1 MTVMALTG
9 EYVPSSEKW
18 VRGQVELYESSGGTR
33 GTTLRDTGLPVVIVT
48 SLGARSGKIRKTPLM
63 RVEHDG
69 RYLLV
74 ASQGGAPKHPTWYFN
89 LKNHPVVELQD
100 GPVKQ
105 EMTVRELNGEEKAT
119 WWERA
124 VEAFPNYA
132 EYQRRTDRE
141 IPVFLAEP
149 A

>member
-1 MTVMALTG
+1 MALTG
-9 EYVPSSEKW
+9 EYEPSPEKW
-18 VRGQVELYESSGGTR
+18 VRDQVEAYESSGGTR
-33 GTTLRDTGLPVVIVT
+33 GNTLRDTGLPVVIVT
-48 SLGARSGKIRKTPLM
+48 SRGARSGKLRKTPLM

-69 RYLLV
+69 RYALV

-89 LKNHPVVELQD
+89 LMSDPRIELQD
-100 GPVKQ
+100 GPAPG
-105 EMTVRELNGEEKAT
+105 EMKVRLLEGEERAQ
-119 WWERA
+119 WWARA

-132 EYQRRTDRE
+132 RYQERTQRQ